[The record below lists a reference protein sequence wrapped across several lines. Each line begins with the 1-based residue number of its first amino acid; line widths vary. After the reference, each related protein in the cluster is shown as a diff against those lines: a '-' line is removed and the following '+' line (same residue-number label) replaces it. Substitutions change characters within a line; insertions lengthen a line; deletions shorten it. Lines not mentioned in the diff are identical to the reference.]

1 MARDYNSSM
10 LADSAAIK
18 DNVALLKPLTLE
30 QTGLPH
36 MTQEQIKT
44 KKALNWADLGFQ
56 YQPTEYRFRAVHKN
70 GQWSQGELIT
80 DSMIAVHEGA
90 PALHYAQQC
99 FEGLKAQTAPDGR
112 VLLFRPELNAE
123 RMRQAAGRLLMP
135 VVPEELFLRGVEEA
149 VRANYAW
156 IPPHGSGAALYIRP
170 MLIGVGENLGLKTAK
185 EFEFRVF
192 VSPVGPYY
200 KTAGLAVISLAVSD
214 LDRAAPAG
222 TGNYKIGA
230 NYAGGL
236 LATRLAQELGA
247 NEALF
252 LDARERRY
260 IDEAGSAN
268 IVVAMSGGRF
278 VTPGSNAVLPSVTRR
293 SIMTLAEQEL
303 GLVTEQRAIDL
314 RAEIGEFE
322 EVAACGTAAVIS
334 PVGKIYVDGQW
345 HCFYAN
351 GEQAG
356 PVMHRLYE
364 LLVSIQR
371 GEVADKYHWTH
382 QVSI

>member
-1 MARDYNSSM
+1 
-10 LADSAAIK
+10 
-18 DNVALLKPLTLE
+18 
-30 QTGLPH
+30 
-36 MTQEQIKT
+36 MTQQFT
-44 KKALNWADLGFQ
+44 TPKKDLNWAELGFQ
-56 YQPTEYRFRAVHKN
+56 YRPTEFRFRALHRN
-70 GQWSQGELIT
+70 GQWSDGELIS
-80 DSMIAVHEGA
+80 DNMISVHEGA

-123 RMRQAAGRLLMP
+123 RMRQAAERLLMP
-135 VVPEELFLRGVEEA
+135 QVPEELFIRGVEEA

-200 KTAGLAVISLAVSD
+200 KSAGLAVISLAVSD

-252 LDARERRY
+252 LDARERRF

-268 IVVAMSGGRF
+268 IVVAMRDGSF

-303 GLVTEQRAIDL
+303 GLKIEQRAIDL
-314 RAEIGEFE
+314 RKEIDQFE

-334 PVGKIYVDGQW
+334 PVGKIYLDGQW
-345 HCFYAN
+345 HSFYEN

-356 PVMHRLYE
+356 PVMQKLYN
-364 LLVSIQR
+364 LLVGIQR
-371 GEVADKYHWTH
+371 GELEDKFGWTH
-382 QVSI
+382 EVKA

>member
-1 MARDYNSSM
+1 
-10 LADSAAIK
+10 
-18 DNVALLKPLTLE
+18 
-30 QTGLPH
+30 
-36 MTQEQIKT
+36 MTQEQKQQ
-44 KKALNWADLGFQ
+44 KKALNWAELGFQ
-56 YQPTEYRFRAVHKN
+56 YQATEYRFRALHRN
-70 GQWSQGELIT
+70 GTWSEGELIT
-80 DSMIAVHEGA
+80 NNMISVHEGA

-135 VVPEELFLRGVEEA
+135 EVPEELFIRGVEQA

-170 MLIGVGENLGLKTAK
+170 MLIGVGENLGLKTAR

-200 KTAGLAVISLAVSD
+200 KSAGLAAISLAVSD

-222 TGNYKIGA
+222 TGNFKIGA

-252 LDARERRY
+252 LDARERRF

-268 IVVAMSGGRF
+268 IVVSMTGGRF

-293 SIMTLAEQEL
+293 SVMTLAEQEL
-303 GLVTEQRAIDL
+303 GLKTEQRAIEL
-314 RAEIGEFE
+314 RKEISEFE

-334 PVGKIYVDGQW
+334 PVGRILVDGQW
-345 HCFYAN
+345 HSFYGN

-356 PVMHRLYE
+356 PVMQKLYE

-371 GEVADKYHWTH
+371 GEIADKYHWTH
-382 QVSI
+382 EVRL